1 VSGRAVPIVL
11 IVIDGLGDRQHAE
24 LDGLTP
30 LEAAETPAFDAI
42 ATAGTCGRMWPLGP
56 GRAPS
61 TPLAHWVM
69 FGMEAAL
76 FPGRGL
82 FEALGEGAPPE
93 PGDVVC
99 RANFVAAS
107 PRDGAL
113 WIGERP
119 DPRFGPDVNR
129 DIDLDADLPG
139 GVRARFVH
147 TGSAQGV
154 LYLSASGPL
163 SAQVTDA
170 DPLREHQLVRR
181 VLPYAEAAHPD
192 AARRTADALNAWML
206 EARRR
211 LAGRALDT
219 ALVKWA
225 GSAYA
230 GASFTDRTG
239 LRGATLARGALLP
252 GLGAAVGLE
261 TPAGT
266 EGPDQDVTL
275 GMDLQTALGLLV
287 GGLDFVH
294 VHTKW
299 TDTAGHRKSPSR
311 KREVIELLDA
321 AVAPHVEALLAS
333 GAVVCLTTD
342 HQTPSSGPLYH
353 SGGSVPIAVTGGVA
367 GRDDVAR
374 FSERGCGAGALG
386 SILGGD
392 LMPLLLDCADRS
404 AFLAERYTGEPCM
417 GTAAVDQVVPLAPD
431 GTT

>member
-24 LDGLTP
+24 LDDLTP

-42 ATAGTCGRMWPLGP
+42 AAAGTCGRMWPLGP

-82 FEALGEGAPPE
+82 LEALGEGAPPR
-93 PGDVVC
+93 PGEVVC
-99 RANFVAAS
+99 RANFVAAT
-107 PRDGAL
+107 PLDGAL
-113 WIGERP
+113 MIDERP
-119 DPRFGPDVNR
+119 DPRSGPDVNA
-129 DIDLDADLPG
+129 DVDLDADLPG
-139 GVRARFVH
+139 GVRARFMH
-147 TGSAQGV
+147 TGSAQGL
-154 LYLSASGPL
+154 LYLGASGAL
-163 SAQVTDA
+163 SAEVTDA
-170 DPLREHQLVRR
+170 DPLRVNEVVRR
-181 VLPYAEAAHPD
+181 VLPYAEAARPE
-192 AARRTADALNAWML
+192 AAGRTADALNAWML

-225 GSAYA
+225 GSEYR

-252 GLGAAVGLE
+252 GLGAAAGLGAPSE
-261 TPAGT
+261 P

-275 GMDLQTALGLLV
+275 GMDLQTALGLLDD
-287 GGLDFVH
+287 GLDFVH

-299 TDTAGHRKSPSR
+299 TDTAGHKKSPVR

-321 AVAPHVEALLAS
+321 AVALHVEALLAS

-353 SGGSVPIAVTGGVA
+353 SGGSVPIAIAGGVA
-367 GRDDVAR
+367 GRDEVAR
-374 FSERGCGAGALG
+374 FSERGCGTGALG
-386 SILGGD
+386 SIRGDD

-417 GTAAVDQVVPLAPD
+417 GTAAADRVVPLAPED
-431 GTT
+431 TA